1 MLNVDFFFLCLHLT
15 SSVVVDLV
23 FWLFEYEV
31 TLFSD
36 CTLILSYSDC
46 TRPLLHGGLVSDV
59 KIVTV
64 NSGVT

>member
-1 MLNVDFFFLCLHLT
+1 MLIFFFLCLYLT

-31 TLFSD
+31 TVVSD
-36 CTLILSYSDC
+36 CTPILSYSDC
-46 TRPLLHGGLVSDV
+46 TRPLLHGGLVSDIN
-59 KIVTV
+59 IVTV

>member
-1 MLNVDFFFLCLHLT
+1 M
-15 SSVVVDLV
+15 VDLV

-31 TLFSD
+31 TVVSD
-36 CTLILSYSDC
+36 CTPILSYSDC